1 MDSGKNAKRAC
12 KSLYIIAGS
21 VNGTMK
27 MRNYILVL
35 AVFILSSLYTSAQT
49 SYIDSLATIRIA
61 ELNKLKPVFKAQK
74 RNADSAFASLYSDV
88 YNVTSVVKRG
98 ATSKTL
104 GQEVMYCKSGYPGN
118 AETDFVNA
126 KIDDVI
132 GPYVT
137 GNSAGIYKVK
147 WKGLSE
153 DSAMA
158 RHILIAYRGAER
170 AAPEVKRSRA
180 AAKVLADSLLKVITS
195 GKTKMVDL
203 LMSFTD
209 DNGSKSGNLGNYG
222 WFTRGSGFVKEFKD
236 ASFNNPVGTV
246 VVFETQFGFHIL
258 EVVGYVEKKYCVKAI
273 PLERLIDPE
282 INYQEQSIAKI
293 VMPVYPGGIIQFRNY
308 LKDSLHYP
316 ASALEKRQEGK
327 VEITFRIGKDGTISD
342 ITNVKAQS
350 ENPEFIAEAKRLIS
364 AMPPWKPAQ
373 FKEQQIDWI
382 IKVVIPFRLDD

>member
-1 MDSGKNAKRAC
+1 
-12 KSLYIIAGS
+12 
-21 VNGTMK
+21 MK
-27 MRNYILVL
+27 HVL
-35 AVFILSSLYTSAQT
+35 LFLFIFFAAHIYSQTQSYT
-49 SYIDSLATIRIA
+49 DSLTAIRIA
-61 ELNKLKPVFKAQK
+61 ELNKIKPVFKAQK
-74 RNADSAFASLYSDV
+74 RNADSAFAALYSDI
-88 YNVTSVVKRG
+88 YTVTSVVKRG

-104 GQEVMYCKSGYPGN
+104 GQEVIYCKSGYPGN

-137 GNSAGIYKVK
+137 GNIAGIYKVK
-147 WKGLSE
+147 WKGLGE

-180 AAKVLADSLLKVITS
+180 AAKVLADSLLKVITA

-258 EVVGYVEKKYCVKAI
+258 EVLGYVEKKYCVKAI

-282 INYQEQSIAKI
+282 INYQQQSIAKI
-293 VMPVYPGGIIQFRNY
+293 VLPVYPGGIIQFHNY
-308 LKDSLHYP
+308 LKDSLRYP
-316 ASALEKRQEGK
+316 AGAMEKRLEGK

-342 ITNVKAQS
+342 ITNLKAQN

-382 IKVVIPFRLDD
+382 IKVVIPFRLEG